1 MDLNNLWEK
10 LGQTDFKTL
19 GIKWSEHIK
28 KMKSID
34 STSHFIDRANNLLHT
49 WR

>member
-10 LGQTDFKTL
+10 LSQTDFKTL
-19 GIKWSEHIK
+19 GIKWSEHIN

-34 STSHFIDRANNLLHT
+34 STSDFIDRVNNLLNT
-49 WR
+49 